1 MEMQVM
7 SAEKTISVLVAD
19 KFDAGCIAGLE
30 QLGCSV
36 HVDPDLGPDTLPNA
50 IKATEAQVLCVRS
63 TKVPADVISGTDSL
77 RLIIRGGAG
86 YDNIDTAAAGAKNI
100 PVCNCP
106 GMNAVAVAELAFGH
120 ILNLD
125 RRITA
130 QTHELA
136 GGHWNKKEYA
146 KAKGLKGRKLLV
158 VGMGS
163 IGTEVC
169 KRAQAFGMTVSAQSR
184 SLREDTA
191 RALGIKL
198 IPYTRDALSAELAE
212 ADIVSVHVAATPDTK
227 ELCGP
232 GFFAAMKDG
241 AYFVNTSRG
250 EIVDEQELIN
260 AIKTKGIRAGLDV
273 YNDQPSSKDTD
284 WATEI
289 ARIPGVS
296 LTHHVGASTEQAQ
309 LAVGEEAVRI
319 VQNYMETGEP
329 LHIVNAKAMA
339 DTAALGV

>member
-1 MEMQVM
+1 M
-7 SAEKTISVLVAD
+7 SAENAINVLVAD

-30 QLGCSV
+30 RLGCNV
-36 HVDPDLGPDTLPNA
+36 HVDPDLGPDTLVNA
-50 IKATEAQVLCVRS
+50 IKATDADVLCVRS
-63 TKVPADVISGTDSL
+63 TKVPADVITSVDSL
-77 RLIIRGGAG
+77 KLIIRGGAG
-86 YDNIDTAAAGAKNI
+86 YDNIDTGAAGAKGI

-106 GMNAVAVAELAFGH
+106 GMNAVAVAEIAFGH

-125 RRITA
+125 RRIAA
-130 QTHELA
+130 QTRELA
-136 GGHWNKKEYA
+136 SGHWNKKEYS

-169 KRAQAFGMTVSAQSR
+169 KLAQAFGMEVSAQSR

-191 RALGIKL
+191 RALGIRL
-198 IPYTRDALSAELAE
+198 IPYTRDALNAELAE
-212 ADIVSVHVAATPDTK
+212 ADIVSIHVAATPDTK

-241 AYFVNTSRG
+241 AYFINTSRG
-250 EIVDEQELIN
+250 EIVDEKELIN
-260 AIKTKGIRAGLDV
+260 AIKTKNIRAGLDV

-284 WATEI
+284 WQPEI
-289 ARIPGVS
+289 AKVPGVS

-319 VQNYMETGEP
+319 VQAFIETGDP
-329 LHIVNAKAMA
+329 LHVVNAKEIK
-339 DTAALGV
+339 DSAALGV

>member
-1 MEMQVM
+1 MGSEQQ
-7 SAEKTISVLVAD
+7 INVLVAD

-30 QLGCSV
+30 RLGCNV
-36 HVDPDLGPDTLPNA
+36 HVDASLSPDTLANA
-50 IKATEAQVLCVRS
+50 IKATDAQVLCVRS
-63 TKVPADVISGTDSL
+63 TKVPGDVINAVDSL
-77 RLIIRGGAG
+77 KLIIRGGAG
-86 YDNIDTAAAGAKNI
+86 YDNIDTAAAGAKGI
-100 PVCNCP
+100 PVSNCP

-125 RRITA
+125 RRIA
-130 QTHELA
+130 SQTSELA
-136 GGHWNKKEYA
+136 GGHWNKKEYS
-146 KAKGLKGRKLLV
+146 KANGLKGRKLLV

-169 KRAQAFGMTVSAQSR
+169 KLAQAFGMEVSAQSR

-198 IPYTRDALSAELAE
+198 IPYTREALSAELGE
-212 ADIVSVHVAATPDTK
+212 ADVVSVHVAATPDTK

-241 AYFVNTSRG
+241 AYFINTSRG
-250 EIVDEQELIN
+250 EIVDEKELIN

-273 YNDQPSSKDTD
+273 YNDQPGSPDAS
-284 WATEI
+284 WLPEI
-289 ARIPGVS
+289 AKVPGVS

-319 VQNYMETGEP
+319 VQAFMETGEP
-329 LHIVNAKAMA
+329 LHVVNAKELRDA
-339 DTAALGV
+339 AALGV

>member
-1 MEMQVM
+1 M
-7 SAEKTISVLVAD
+7 SAENAVNVLVAD

-30 QLGCSV
+30 RLGCNV
-36 HVDPDLGPDTLPNA
+36 HVDPDLGPDTLANA
-50 IKATEAQVLCVRS
+50 IKATDAQVLCVRS
-63 TKVPADVISGTDSL
+63 TKVPADVINGVDSL
-77 RLIIRGGAG
+77 KLIIRGGAG
-86 YDNIDTAAAGAKNI
+86 YDNIDTGAAGAKGI

-106 GMNAVAVAELAFGH
+106 GMNAVAVAEIAFGH

-125 RRITA
+125 RRIAA
-130 QTHELA
+130 QTSELA
-136 GGHWNKKEYA
+136 SGHWNKKEYS

-169 KRAQAFGMTVSAQSR
+169 KLAHAFGMEVSAQSR

-198 IPYTRDALSAELAE
+198 IPYTREALNAELAE
-212 ADIVSVHVAATPDTK
+212 ADIVSIHVAATPDTK

-241 AYFVNTSRG
+241 AYFINTSRG
-250 EIVDEQELIN
+250 EIVDEKELIN
-260 AIKTKGIRAGLDV
+260 AIKTKDIRAGLDV
-273 YNDQPSSKDTD
+273 YNDQPSSKDTE
-284 WATEI
+284 WQPEI
-289 ARIPGVS
+289 AKVPGVS

-319 VQNYMETGEP
+319 VQAFIETGDP
-329 LHIVNAKAMA
+329 LHVVNAKELN
-339 DTAALGV
+339 DSAALGV